1 MRIFLLLF
9 PAALLLSSCDNLVN
23 GVVRDIDLPPHESQ
37 LAASLF
43 LDSRDSNISAIV
55 SSSKGIYD
63 TGQSKSVFNAEC
75 VLNVGATTYNWSTMD
90 QYERYTELLPDR
102 FGAPTDSLV
111 FTVNHPDFTSVS
123 ATQVFPSAPQVSLEL
138 NYGATQLYGD
148 ISDELVITLKDIPGV
163 NQHYI
168 VSIDVHLQ
176 NGTFTGQDTSEYY
189 NLYWETEYP
198 NSTRLWGKE
207 SALLLSEDGLDRDIK
222 FSAATGVNP
231 INFAMLHEYRVKVSA
246 LSEEMY
252 TFYKSYTAYE
262 NANGNPFAEPVV
274 LYSNMSNNMG
284 CFGVSTT
291 KRFYK

>member
-1 MRIFLLLF
+1 MRLFLLLF
-9 PAALLLSSCDNLVN
+9 PAAVFLTSCDNLVN
-23 GVVRDIDLPPHESQ
+23 GVVRDINLPPHESQ

-43 LDSRDSNISAIV
+43 LDSRDSAISAIV

-63 TGQSKSVFNAEC
+63 TGQSKSVKDAEC
-75 VLNVGATTYNWSTMD
+75 VLNVGSTTYNWSTMD

-102 FGAPTDSLV
+102 FGAPTDTLL

-123 ATQVFPSAPQVSLEL
+123 ATQVFPSAPQVSVEL
-138 NYGATQLYGD
+138 NYGATQLYGE
-148 ISDELVITLKDIPGV
+148 ISDELIITLKDIPGV

-168 VSIDVHLQ
+168 VSIDVHFRTALS
-176 NGTFTGQDTSEYY
+176 GQDTSEYY

-198 NSTRLWGKE
+198 NSTPLWGQG
-207 SALLLSEDGLDRDIK
+207 SALLLSEDGLDRNIK
-222 FSAATGVNP
+222 FSAATGINP
-231 INFAMLHEYRVKVSA
+231 IDFAMLHEYRVKVSA

-252 TFYKSYTAYE
+252 LFYKSYAAYE

-291 KRFYK
+291 RRFYK

>member
-138 NYGATQLYGD
+138 NYGATQLYGE

-168 VSIDVHLQ
+168 VSLLM
-176 NGTFTGQDTSEYY
+176 FTSGRRFQDRTPQSITICIGKRNTRIARDFGAKKVPYSC
-189 NLYWETEYP
+189 LKTASIETL
-198 NSTRLWGKE
+198 SFQ
-207 SALLLSEDGLDRDIK
+207 LLR
-222 FSAATGVNP
+222 
-231 INFAMLHEYRVKVSA
+231 
-246 LSEEMY
+246 
-252 TFYKSYTAYE
+252 
-262 NANGNPFAEPVV
+262 
-274 LYSNMSNNMG
+274 
-284 CFGVSTT
+284 VSTPST
-291 KRFYK
+291 LQCFMSIE

>member
-9 PAALLLSSCDNLVN
+9 TAAVFLTSCDNLVN

-43 LDSRDSNISAIV
+43 LDSRDSAISAIV

-63 TGQSKSVFNAEC
+63 TGQSKSVKDAEC
-75 VLNVGATTYNWSTMD
+75 ILKVGSTTYNWSTMD

-102 FGAPTDSLV
+102 FGAPTETLL

-123 ATQVFPSAPQVSLEL
+123 ATQVFPSAPQVSVEL
-138 NYGATQLYGD
+138 NYGATQLYGE
-148 ISDELVITLKDIPGV
+148 ISDELIITLKDIPGV

-168 VSIDVHLQ
+168 VSIDVHFRTALS
-176 NGTFTGQDTSEYY
+176 GQDTSEYY

-198 NSTRLWGKE
+198 NSTPLWGQG
-207 SALLLSEDGLDRDIK
+207 SALLLSEDGLDRNIK
-222 FSAATGVNP
+222 FSAATGINP
-231 INFAMLHEYRVKVSA
+231 IDFAMLHEYRVKVSA

-252 TFYKSYTAYE
+252 LFYKSYAAYE

-291 KRFYK
+291 RRFYK

>member
-9 PAALLLSSCDNLVN
+9 PAAVFLTSCVD
-23 GVVRDIDLPPHESQ
+23 GVVRNIDLPPHESQ

-75 VLNVGATTYNWSTMD
+75 VLNVGTTTYNWSTMD

-123 ATQVFPSAPQVSLEL
+123 GTQVFPSDPQVSLEL
-138 NYGATQLYGD
+138 NYGATQLYGE
-148 ISDELVITLKDIPGV
+148 ISDELIVTLEDIPGV

-168 VSIDVHLQ
+168 VSIDVHFRTAL
-176 NGTFTGQDTSEYY
+176 TGQDTSVYY
-189 NLYWETEYP
+189 DLYWETDYP
-198 NSTRLWGKE
+198 NSTPLYGNE
-207 SALLLSEDGLDRDIK
+207 IALLLSEEGLDRNIK

-231 INFAMLHEYRVKVSA
+231 IDFAMLHEYRVKVSA

-252 TFYKSYTAYE
+252 LFYKSYAAYE

>member
-1 MRIFLLLF
+1 MRLFLLLF
-9 PAALLLSSCDNLVN
+9 PAAVFLTSCDNLVN

-63 TGQSKSVFNAEC
+63 TGQSKSVKDAEC
-75 VLNVGATTYNWSTMD
+75 ILNVGSTTYNWSTMD
-90 QYERYTELLPDR
+90 QYENYTELLPDR
-102 FGAPTDSLV
+102 FGAPTDSLI

-138 NYGATQLYGD
+138 NYGATQLYGE
-148 ISDELVITLKDIPGV
+148 ISDELIITLKDIPGV

-168 VSIDVHLQ
+168 VSIDVHFRTALS
-176 NGTFTGQDTSEYY
+176 GQDTSEYY

-198 NSTRLWGKE
+198 NSTPLWGQG
-207 SALLLSEDGLDRDIK
+207 SALLLSEDGLDRNIK
-222 FSAATGVNP
+222 FSAATGINP
-231 INFAMLHEYRVKVSA
+231 IDFAMLHEYRVKVSA

-252 TFYKSYTAYE
+252 LFYKSYAAYE

-291 KRFYK
+291 RRFYK

>member
-43 LDSRDSNISAIV
+43 LDSRDSSISAIV

-63 TGQSKSVFNAEC
+63 TGQSKSVYNAEC
-75 VLNVGATTYNWSTMD
+75 ILDVGTTNYNWSTMD

-123 ATQVFPSAPQVSLEL
+123 ATQVFPSAPQVTLEL
-138 NYGATQLYGD
+138 NYGATQLYGE
-148 ISDELVITLKDIPGV
+148 ISDELVITLKDIPDV

-168 VSIDVHLQ
+168 VSIDVHFRTALS
-176 NGTFTGQDTSEYY
+176 GQDTSQYY

-198 NSTRLWGKE
+198 NSTPLWGQE
-207 SALLLSEDGLDRDIK
+207 SALLLSEDGLDRNIK
-222 FSAATGVNP
+222 FSAATGINP
-231 INFAMLHEYRVKVSA
+231 IDFAMLHEYRVKVSA

-252 TFYKSYTAYE
+252 LFYKSYSAYE

>member
-1 MRIFLLLF
+1 MRIFQLLF
-9 PAALLLSSCDNLVN
+9 PVAVFLTSCVE

-43 LDSRDSNISAIV
+43 LDSRDSAISAIV

-63 TGQSKSVFNAEC
+63 TGQSKSVKDAEC
-75 VLNVGATTYNWSTMD
+75 VLNVGSTTYNWSTMD

-102 FGAPTDSLV
+102 FGAPTDTLL

-138 NYGATQLYGD
+138 NYGATQLND
-148 ISDELVITLKDIPGV
+148 EISDELIITLKDIPGV

-168 VSIDVHLQ
+168 ISIDVHFRTTLS
-176 NGTFTGQDTSEYY
+176 GQDTSEYY

-198 NSTRLWGKE
+198 NSTPLWGKE

>member
-1 MRIFLLLF
+1 MRLFLLLF
-9 PAALLLSSCDNLVN
+9 PAALFLSSCDNLVN

-63 TGQSKSVFNAEC
+63 TGQSKSVYDAEC

-102 FGAPTDSLV
+102 FGAPTDSVV

-138 NYGATQLYGD
+138 NYGATQLYD
-148 ISDELVITLKDIPGV
+148 EISDELIITLKDIPGV

-168 VSIDVHLQ
+168 VSIDVHFRTALS
-176 NGTFTGQDTSEYY
+176 GQDTSEYY

-198 NSTRLWGKE
+198 NSTPLWGQG
-207 SALLLSEDGLDRDIK
+207 SALLLSEDGLDRNIQ
-222 FSAATGVNP
+222 FSAATGINP
-231 INFAMLHEYRVKVSA
+231 IDFAMLHEYRVKVSA

-252 TFYKSYTAYE
+252 LFYKSYAAYE

-291 KRFYK
+291 RRFYK

>member
-9 PAALLLSSCDNLVN
+9 SAALLLSSCDNLVN

-63 TGQSKSVFNAEC
+63 TGQSKSVFNAQC
-75 VLNVGATTYNWSTMD
+75 VLNVGTTNYNWSTMD

-138 NYGATQLYGD
+138 NYGATQLYGE

-168 VSIDVHLQ
+168 VSIDVHFRTALS
-176 NGTFTGQDTSEYY
+176 GQDTSEYY

-198 NSTRLWGKE
+198 NSTPLWGQE
-207 SALLLSEDGLDRDIK
+207 SALLLSEDGLDRNIK

-231 INFAMLHEYRVKVSA
+231 IDFAMLHEYRVKVSA

-252 TFYKSYTAYE
+252 LFYKSYSAYE

>member
-9 PAALLLSSCDNLVN
+9 SAVLFLSSCDNLVN

-63 TGQSKSVFNAEC
+63 TGQSKSVYNAEC

-102 FGAPTDSLV
+102 FGAPTDSVV

-138 NYGATQLYGD
+138 NYGATQLYGE
-148 ISDELVITLKDIPGV
+148 ISDELIITLEDIPGV

-168 VSIDVHLQ
+168 VSIDVHFRTALS
-176 NGTFTGQDTSEYY
+176 GQDTSEYY

-198 NSTRLWGKE
+198 NSTPLWGQE
-207 SALLLSEDGLDRDIK
+207 SALLLSEDGLDRNIK
-222 FSAATGVNP
+222 FSAATGINP
-231 INFAMLHEYRVKVSA
+231 IDFAMLHEYRVKVSA

-252 TFYKSYTAYE
+252 LFYKSYTAYE

>member
-1 MRIFLLLF
+1 MRLFLLLF
-9 PAALLLSSCDNLVN
+9 PAAVFLTSCDNLVN
-23 GVVRDIDLPPHESQ
+23 GVVRDINLPPHESQ

-43 LDSRDSNISAIV
+43 LDSRDSAISAIV

-63 TGQSKSVFNAEC
+63 TGQSKSVKDAEC
-75 VLNVGATTYNWSTMD
+75 VLNVGSTIYNWSTMD

-102 FGAPTDSLV
+102 FGAPTDTLL

-123 ATQVFPSAPQVSLEL
+123 ATQVFPSAPQVSVEL
-138 NYGATQLYGD
+138 NYGATQLYGE
-148 ISDELVITLKDIPGV
+148 ISDELIITLKDIPGV

-168 VSIDVHLQ
+168 VSIDVHFRTALS
-176 NGTFTGQDTSEYY
+176 GQDTSEYY

-198 NSTRLWGKE
+198 NSTPLWGQG
-207 SALLLSEDGLDRDIK
+207 SALLLSEDGLDRNIK
-222 FSAATGVNP
+222 FSAATGINP
-231 INFAMLHEYRVKVSA
+231 IDFAMLHEYRVKVSA

-252 TFYKSYTAYE
+252 LFYKSYAAYE

>member
-9 PAALLLSSCDNLVN
+9 SAALLFSSCDNLVN

-63 TGQSKSVFNAEC
+63 TGQSKSVFNAQC
-75 VLNVGATTYNWSTMD
+75 VLNVGTTTYNWSTMD

-138 NYGATQLYGD
+138 NYGATQLYGE

-168 VSIDVHLQ
+168 VSIDVHFRTALS
-176 NGTFTGQDTSEYY
+176 GQDTSEYY

-198 NSTRLWGKE
+198 NSTPLWGQE
-207 SALLLSEDGLDRDIK
+207 SALLLSEDGLDRNIK
-222 FSAATGVNP
+222 FSAATGINP
-231 INFAMLHEYRVKVSA
+231 IDFAMLHEYRVKVSA

-252 TFYKSYTAYE
+252 LFYKSYSAYE

>member
-9 PAALLLSSCDNLVN
+9 TAAVFLTSCDNLVN

-43 LDSRDSNISAIV
+43 LDSRDSAISAIV

-63 TGQSKSVFNAEC
+63 TGQSKSIKDAEC
-75 VLNVGATTYNWSTMD
+75 VLNVGSTTYNWSTMD

-102 FGAPTDSLV
+102 FGAPTDTLL

-123 ATQVFPSAPQVSLEL
+123 ATQVFPSAPQVSVEL
-138 NYGATQLYGD
+138 NYGATQLYGE
-148 ISDELVITLKDIPGV
+148 ISDELIITLKDIPGL

-168 VSIDVHLQ
+168 VSIDVHFRTALS
-176 NGTFTGQDTSEYY
+176 GQDTSEYY

-198 NSTRLWGKE
+198 NSTPLWGQG
-207 SALLLSEDGLDRDIK
+207 SALLLSEDGLDRNIK
-222 FSAATGVNP
+222 FSAATGINP
-231 INFAMLHEYRVKVSA
+231 IDFAMLHEYRVKVSA

-252 TFYKSYTAYE
+252 LFYKSYAAYE

>member
-55 SSSKGIYD
+55 SSSKVIYD
-63 TGQSKSVFNAEC
+63 TGQSKNVYNAEC
-75 VLNVGATTYNWSTMD
+75 VLAVGATTYNWSTMD

-102 FGAPTDSLV
+102 FGVPTDSLV

-138 NYGATQLYGD
+138 NYGATQLYGE

-168 VSIDVHLQ
+168 VSIDVHFRTALS
-176 NGTFTGQDTSEYY
+176 GQDTSEYY

-198 NSTRLWGKE
+198 NSTPLWGQE
-207 SALLLSEDGLDRDIK
+207 SALLLSEDGLDRNIK

-231 INFAMLHEYRVKVSA
+231 IDFAMLHEYRVKVSA

-252 TFYKSYTAYE
+252 LFYKSYSAYE

>member
-9 PAALLLSSCDNLVN
+9 SAVLFLSSCDNLVN

-63 TGQSKSVFNAEC
+63 TGQSKSVYNAEC

-102 FGAPTDSLV
+102 FGAPTDSVV
-111 FTVNHPDFTSVS
+111 FTVNHADFTSVS

-148 ISDELVITLKDIPGV
+148 ISDELIITLKDIPGV

-168 VSIDVHLQ
+168 VSIDVHVRTAL
-176 NGTFTGQDTSEYY
+176 TGQDTSEYY

-207 SALLLSEDGLDRDIK
+207 SALLLSEEGLDRDIK

-252 TFYKSYTAYE
+252 LFYKSYAAYE

>member
-9 PAALLLSSCDNLVN
+9 SAVLFLSSCDNLVN

-37 LAASLF
+37 LDASLF

-63 TGQSKSVFNAEC
+63 TGQSKSVYNAEC

-102 FGAPTDSLV
+102 FGAPTDSVV
-111 FTVNHPDFTSVS
+111 FTVNHADFTSVS

-138 NYGATQLYGD
+138 NYGATQLYGE
-148 ISDELVITLKDIPGV
+148 ISDELIITLEDIPGV

-168 VSIDVHLQ
+168 VSIDVHFRTALS
-176 NGTFTGQDTSEYY
+176 GQDTSEYY

-198 NSTRLWGKE
+198 NSTPLWGQE
-207 SALLLSEDGLDRDIK
+207 SALLLSEDGLDRNIK
-222 FSAATGVNP
+222 FSAATGINP
-231 INFAMLHEYRVKVSA
+231 IDFAMLHEYRVKVSA

-252 TFYKSYTAYE
+252 LFYKSYTAYE

>member
-9 PAALLLSSCDNLVN
+9 SAALLLSSCDNLVN

-63 TGQSKSVFNAEC
+63 TGQSKSVYNAEC
-75 VLNVGATTYNWSTMD
+75 VLNVGTTTYNWSTMD

-123 ATQVFPSAPQVSLEL
+123 ATQVFPSAPQVTLEL
-138 NYGATQLYGD
+138 NYGATQLYGE
-148 ISDELVITLKDIPGV
+148 ISDELVITLKDIPDV

-168 VSIDVHLQ
+168 VSIDVHFRTALS
-176 NGTFTGQDTSEYY
+176 GQDTSQYY

-198 NSTRLWGKE
+198 NSTPLWGQE
-207 SALLLSEDGLDRDIK
+207 SALLLSEDGLDRNIK
-222 FSAATGVNP
+222 FSAATGINP
-231 INFAMLHEYRVKVSA
+231 IDFAMLHEYRVKVSA

-252 TFYKSYTAYE
+252 LFYKSYSAYE

>member
-1 MRIFLLLF
+1 MRLFLLLF

-63 TGQSKSVFNAEC
+63 TGQSKSVFNAQC
-75 VLNVGATTYNWSTMD
+75 VLNVGTTNYNWSTMD

-123 ATQVFPSAPQVSLEL
+123 ATQVFPSAPQVTLEL
-138 NYGATQLYGD
+138 NYGATQLYGE
-148 ISDELVITLKDIPGV
+148 ISDELVITLKDIPDV

-168 VSIDVHLQ
+168 VSIDVHFRTALS
-176 NGTFTGQDTSEYY
+176 GQDTSQYY

-198 NSTRLWGKE
+198 NSTPLWGQE
-207 SALLLSEDGLDRDIK
+207 SALLLSEDGLDRNIK
-222 FSAATGVNP
+222 FSAATGINP
-231 INFAMLHEYRVKVSA
+231 IDFAMLHEYRVKVSA

-252 TFYKSYTAYE
+252 LFYKSYSAYE

>member
-9 PAALLLSSCDNLVN
+9 PAALLLSSCDNLVK

-63 TGQSKSVFNAEC
+63 TGQSKSVLNAEC

-123 ATQVFPSAPQVSLEL
+123 ATQVFPSAPKVSLEL
-138 NYGATQLYGD
+138 NYGATQLYGE

-168 VSIDVHLQ
+168 VSIDVHFRTALS
-176 NGTFTGQDTSEYY
+176 GQDTSEYY

-198 NSTRLWGKE
+198 NSTRLWGQE

-222 FSAATGVNP
+222 FSAATGINP
-231 INFAMLHEYRVKVSA
+231 IDFAMLHEYRVKVSA

-252 TFYKSYTAYE
+252 LFYKSYSAYE

>member
-9 PAALLLSSCDNLVN
+9 SAALLLSSCDNLVN

-63 TGQSKSVFNAEC
+63 TGQSKSVFNAQC
-75 VLNVGATTYNWSTMD
+75 VLNVGTTNYNWSTMD

-123 ATQVFPSAPQVSLEL
+123 ATQVFPSAPQVTLEL
-138 NYGATQLYGD
+138 NYGATQLYGE
-148 ISDELVITLKDIPGV
+148 ISDELVITLKDIPDV

-168 VSIDVHLQ
+168 VSIDVHFRTALS
-176 NGTFTGQDTSEYY
+176 GQDTSQYY

-198 NSTRLWGKE
+198 NSTPLWGQE
-207 SALLLSEDGLDRDIK
+207 SALLLSEDGLDRNIK
-222 FSAATGVNP
+222 FSAATGINP
-231 INFAMLHEYRVKVSA
+231 IDFAMLHEYRVKVSA

-252 TFYKSYTAYE
+252 LFYKSYSAYE

>member
-1 MRIFLLLF
+1 MRLFLLLF
-9 PAALLLSSCDNLVN
+9 PVAVFLTSCVE

-43 LDSRDSNISAIV
+43 LDSRDSAISAIV

-63 TGQSKSVFNAEC
+63 TGQSKSVKDAEC
-75 VLNVGATTYNWSTMD
+75 VLNVGSTTYNWSTMD

-102 FGAPTDSLV
+102 FGAPTDTLL

-123 ATQVFPSAPQVSLEL
+123 ATQVFPSAPQVSVEL
-138 NYGATQLYGD
+138 NYGATQPDGE
-148 ISDELVITLKDIPGV
+148 ISDELIITLKDIPGV

-168 VSIDVHLQ
+168 VSIDVHFRTALS
-176 NGTFTGQDTSEYY
+176 GQDTSEYY

-198 NSTRLWGKE
+198 NSTPLWGQG
-207 SALLLSEDGLDRDIK
+207 SALLLSEDGLDRNIK
-222 FSAATGVNP
+222 FSAATGINP
-231 INFAMLHEYRVKVSA
+231 IDFAMLHEYRVKVSA

-252 TFYKSYTAYE
+252 LFYKSYAAYE

>member
-1 MRIFLLLF
+1 MRLFLLIF
-9 PAALLLSSCDNLVN
+9 PAAVFLTSCDNLVN

-43 LDSRDSNISAIV
+43 LDSRDSAISAIV

-63 TGQSKSVFNAEC
+63 TGQSKSIKDAEC
-75 VLNVGATTYNWSTMD
+75 VLNVGSTTYNWSTMD

-102 FGAPTDSLV
+102 FGAPTDTLL

-123 ATQVFPSAPQVSLEL
+123 ATQVFPSAPQVSVEL
-138 NYGATQLYGD
+138 NYGATQLYGE
-148 ISDELVITLKDIPGV
+148 ISDELIITLKDIPGV

-168 VSIDVHLQ
+168 VSIDVHFRTALS
-176 NGTFTGQDTSEYY
+176 GQDTSEYY

-198 NSTRLWGKE
+198 NSTPLWGQG
-207 SALLLSEDGLDRDIK
+207 SALLLSEDGLDRNIK
-222 FSAATGVNP
+222 FSAATGINP
-231 INFAMLHEYRVKVSA
+231 IDFAMLHEYRVKVSA

-252 TFYKSYTAYE
+252 LFYTSYTAYE

>member
-1 MRIFLLLF
+1 MRIFQLLF
-9 PAALLLSSCDNLVN
+9 PVAVFLTSCVE

-43 LDSRDSNISAIV
+43 LDSRDSAISAIV

-63 TGQSKSVFNAEC
+63 TGQSKSVKDAEC
-75 VLNVGATTYNWSTMD
+75 VLNVGSTTYNWSTMD

-102 FGAPTDSLV
+102 FGAPTDTLL

-123 ATQVFPSAPQVSLEL
+123 ATQVFPSAPQVSVEL
-138 NYGATQLYGD
+138 NYGATQLYGE
-148 ISDELVITLKDIPGV
+148 ISDELIITLKDIPGV

-168 VSIDVHLQ
+168 VSIDVHFRTALS
-176 NGTFTGQDTSEYY
+176 GQDTSEYY

-198 NSTRLWGKE
+198 NSTPLWGQG
-207 SALLLSEDGLDRDIK
+207 SALLLSEDGLDRNIK
-222 FSAATGVNP
+222 FSAATGINP
-231 INFAMLHEYRVKVSA
+231 IDFAMLHEYRVKVSA

-252 TFYKSYTAYE
+252 LFYKSYAAYE

>member
-1 MRIFLLLF
+1 MRALLLLF
-9 PAALLLSSCDNLVN
+9 SATILLTSCDNLVN

-75 VLNVGATTYNWSTMD
+75 VLNVGTTTYNWSTVD
-90 QYERYTELLPDR
+90 QYERYTELLADR
-102 FGAPTDSLV
+102 FGTPTDSLV
-111 FTVNHPDFTSVS
+111 FTVNHPDYTSVS
-123 ATQVFPSAPQVSLEL
+123 ATQVFPSAPQISLEL
-138 NYGATQLYGD
+138 NYGATQLLD
-148 ISDELVITLKDIPGV
+148 EISDELIITLKDIPAV

-168 VSIDVHLQ
+168 VSIDVHFRTAL
-176 NGTFTGQDTSEYY
+176 TGQDTSKYY
-189 NLYWETEYP
+189 DLYWETDYP
-198 NSTRLWGKE
+198 NSTPLYRKE
-207 SALLLSEDGLDRDIK
+207 SALLLSEEGLDRDIK
-222 FSAATGVNP
+222 FSAATGINP
-231 INFAMLHEYRVKVSA
+231 IDFAMLHEYRVKVSA

-252 TFYKSYTAYE
+252 LFYKSYAAYD

-274 LYSNMSNNMG
+274 IYSNMSNNMG

-291 KRFYK
+291 KNFYK

>member
-1 MRIFLLLF
+1 MRALLLLF
-9 PAALLLSSCDNLVN
+9 SSTLFLTSCDNLVN

-43 LDSRDSNISAIV
+43 LDSRDSNITAIV

-63 TGQSKSVFNAEC
+63 TVQSKSVFNAEC
-75 VLNVGATTYNWSTMD
+75 VLKVGTTTYNWSTMD

-123 ATQVFPSAPQVSLEL
+123 ATQVFPLAPQVSLEL
-138 NYGATQLYGD
+138 NYGATQLYGE
-148 ISDELVITLKDIPGV
+148 ISDELIVTLKDIPGV

-168 VSIDVHLQ
+168 VSIDVHFRTALL
-176 NGTFTGQDTSEYY
+176 GQDTSEYY
-189 NLYWETEYP
+189 SLYWETEYP
-198 NSTRLWGKE
+198 NSTPLYGNE
-207 SALLLSEDGLDRDIK
+207 SALLLSEDGLDRNIK
-222 FSAATGVNP
+222 FSAATGINP
-231 INFAMLHEYRVKVSA
+231 IDFAMLHEYRVKVSA

-252 TFYKSYTAYE
+252 LFYKSYAAYD

>member
-9 PAALLLSSCDNLVN
+9 TAAVFLTSCDNLVN

-43 LDSRDSNISAIV
+43 LDSRDSAISAIV

-63 TGQSKSVFNAEC
+63 TGQSKSVKDAEC
-75 VLNVGATTYNWSTMD
+75 ILNVGSTTYNWSTMD
-90 QYERYTELLPDR
+90 QYENYTELLPDR
-102 FGAPTDSLV
+102 FGAPTDSLI
-111 FTVNHPDFTSVS
+111 FTVNHSDYISVS
-123 ATQVFPSAPQVSLEL
+123 ATQVFPSAPQVSVEL
-138 NYGATQLYGD
+138 NYGATQLYGE
-148 ISDELVITLKDIPGV
+148 ISDELIITLKDIPGV

-168 VSIDVHLQ
+168 VSIDVHFRTALS
-176 NGTFTGQDTSEYY
+176 GQDTSEYY

-198 NSTRLWGKE
+198 NSTPLWGQG
-207 SALLLSEDGLDRDIK
+207 SALLLSEDGLDRNIK
-222 FSAATGVNP
+222 FSAATGINP
-231 INFAMLHEYRVKVSA
+231 IDFAMLHEYRVKVSA

-252 TFYKSYTAYE
+252 LFYKSYAAYE

>member
-9 PAALLLSSCDNLVN
+9 SAALLLSSCDNLVN

-63 TGQSKSVFNAEC
+63 TGQSKSVFNAQC
-75 VLNVGATTYNWSTMD
+75 VLNVGTTNYNWSTMD

-138 NYGATQLYGD
+138 NYGATQLYGE

-168 VSIDVHLQ
+168 VSIDVHFRTALS
-176 NGTFTGQDTSEYY
+176 GQDTSEYY

-198 NSTRLWGKE
+198 NSTPLWGQE
-207 SALLLSEDGLDRDIK
+207 SALLLSEDGLDRNIK
-222 FSAATGVNP
+222 FSAATGINP
-231 INFAMLHEYRVKVSA
+231 IDFAMLHEYRVKVSA

-252 TFYKSYTAYE
+252 LFYKSYSAYE

>member
-9 PAALLLSSCDNLVN
+9 SAALLLSSCDNLVN

-63 TGQSKSVFNAEC
+63 TGQSKSVFNAQC
-75 VLNVGATTYNWSTMD
+75 VLNVGTTTYNWSTMD

-123 ATQVFPSAPQVSLEL
+123 ATQVFPSAPQVTLEL
-138 NYGATQLYGD
+138 NYGATQLYGE
-148 ISDELVITLKDIPGV
+148 ISDELVITLKDIPDV

-168 VSIDVHLQ
+168 VSIDVHFRTALS
-176 NGTFTGQDTSEYY
+176 GQDTSQYY

-198 NSTRLWGKE
+198 NSTPLWGQE
-207 SALLLSEDGLDRDIK
+207 SALLLSEDGLDRNIK
-222 FSAATGVNP
+222 FSAATGINP
-231 INFAMLHEYRVKVSA
+231 IDFAMLHEYRVKVSA

-252 TFYKSYTAYE
+252 LFYKSYSAYE

>member
-1 MRIFLLLF
+1 MRLFLLLF
-9 PAALLLSSCDNLVN
+9 PAAVFLTSCDNLVN

-43 LDSRDSNISAIV
+43 LDSRDSAISAIV

-63 TGQSKSVFNAEC
+63 TGQSKSIKDAEC
-75 VLNVGATTYNWSTMD
+75 VLNVGSTTYNWSTMD

-102 FGAPTDSLV
+102 FGAPTDTLL

-123 ATQVFPSAPQVSLEL
+123 ATQVFPSAPQVSVEL
-138 NYGATQLYGD
+138 NYGATQLYGE
-148 ISDELVITLKDIPGV
+148 ISDELIITLKDIPGL

-168 VSIDVHLQ
+168 VSIDVHFRTALS
-176 NGTFTGQDTSEYY
+176 GQDTSEYY

-198 NSTRLWGKE
+198 NSTPLWGQG
-207 SALLLSEDGLDRDIK
+207 SALLLSEDGLDRNIK
-222 FSAATGVNP
+222 FSAATGINP
-231 INFAMLHEYRVKVSA
+231 IDFAMLHEYRVKVSA

-252 TFYKSYTAYE
+252 LFYKSYAAYE

>member
-1 MRIFLLLF
+1 MRLFLLLF

-63 TGQSKSVFNAEC
+63 TGQSKSVYNAEC
-75 VLNVGATTYNWSTMD
+75 ILDVGTTTYNWSTMD

-123 ATQVFPSAPQVSLEL
+123 ATQVFPSAPQVTLEL
-138 NYGATQLYGD
+138 NYGATQLYGE
-148 ISDELVITLKDIPGV
+148 ISDELVITLKDIPDV

-168 VSIDVHLQ
+168 VSIDVHFRTALS
-176 NGTFTGQDTSEYY
+176 GQDTSQYY

-198 NSTRLWGKE
+198 NSTPLWGQE
-207 SALLLSEDGLDRDIK
+207 SALLLSEDGLDRNIK
-222 FSAATGVNP
+222 FSAATGINP
-231 INFAMLHEYRVKVSA
+231 IDFAMLHEYRVKVSA

-252 TFYKSYTAYE
+252 LFYKSYSAYE

>member
-63 TGQSKSVFNAEC
+63 TGQSKNVYNAEC
-75 VLNVGATTYNWSTMD
+75 VLTVGATTYNWSTMD

-138 NYGATQLYGD
+138 NYGATQLDGE

-168 VSIDVHLQ
+168 VSIDVHFRTALS
-176 NGTFTGQDTSEYY
+176 GQDTSEYY

-198 NSTRLWGKE
+198 NSTRLWTQE
-207 SALLLSEDGLDRDIK
+207 SALLLSEDGLERDIK

-231 INFAMLHEYRVKVSA
+231 IDFAMLHEYRVRVSA

-252 TFYKSYTAYE
+252 LFYKSYSAYE

>member
-1 MRIFLLLF
+1 MRLFVLLF
-9 PAALLLSSCDNLVN
+9 PAAVFLTSCDNLVN

-63 TGQSKSVFNAEC
+63 TGQSKSVYDAEC
-75 VLNVGATTYNWSTMD
+75 VLNVGSTTYNWSTMD

-102 FGAPTDSLV
+102 FGAPTDTLL

-123 ATQVFPSAPQVSLEL
+123 ATQVFPSAPQVSVEL
-138 NYGATQLYGD
+138 NYGATQLYGE
-148 ISDELVITLKDIPGV
+148 ISDELIITLKDIPGV

-168 VSIDVHLQ
+168 VSIDVHFRTALS
-176 NGTFTGQDTSEYY
+176 GQDTSEYY

-198 NSTRLWGKE
+198 NSTPLWGQG
-207 SALLLSEDGLDRDIK
+207 SALLLSEDGLDRNIK
-222 FSAATGVNP
+222 FSAATGINP
-231 INFAMLHEYRVKVSA
+231 IDFAMLHEYRVKVSA

-252 TFYKSYTAYE
+252 LFYKSYAAYE

>member
-9 PAALLLSSCDNLVN
+9 SAALLLSSCDNLVN

-63 TGQSKSVFNAEC
+63 TGQSKSVFNAQC
-75 VLNVGATTYNWSTMD
+75 VLNVGTTTYNWSTMD

-138 NYGATQLYGD
+138 NYGATQLYGE

-168 VSIDVHLQ
+168 VSIDVHFRTALS
-176 NGTFTGQDTSEYY
+176 GQDTSEYY

-198 NSTRLWGKE
+198 NSTPLWGQE
-207 SALLLSEDGLDRDIK
+207 SALLLSEDGLDRNIK
-222 FSAATGVNP
+222 FSAATGINP
-231 INFAMLHEYRVKVSA
+231 IDFAMLHEYRVKVSA

-252 TFYKSYTAYE
+252 LFYKSYSAYE

>member
-1 MRIFLLLF
+1 MRLFLLLF
-9 PAALLLSSCDNLVN
+9 PAAVFLTSCDNLVN

-43 LDSRDSNISAIV
+43 LDSRDSAISAIV

-63 TGQSKSVFNAEC
+63 TGQSKSVKDAEC
-75 VLNVGATTYNWSTMD
+75 VLNVGSTIYNWSTMD

-102 FGAPTDSLV
+102 FGAPTDTLL

-123 ATQVFPSAPQVSLEL
+123 ATQVFPSAPQVSVEL
-138 NYGATQLYGD
+138 NYGATQLYGE
-148 ISDELVITLKDIPGV
+148 ISDELIITLKDIPGV

-168 VSIDVHLQ
+168 VSIDVHFRTALS
-176 NGTFTGQDTSEYY
+176 GQDTSEYY

-198 NSTRLWGKE
+198 NSTPLWGQG
-207 SALLLSEDGLDRDIK
+207 SALLLSEDGLDRNIK
-222 FSAATGVNP
+222 FSAATGINP
-231 INFAMLHEYRVKVSA
+231 IDFAMLHEYRVKVSA

-252 TFYKSYTAYE
+252 LFYKSYAAYE

>member
-9 PAALLLSSCDNLVN
+9 TAAVFLTSCDNLVN

-43 LDSRDSNISAIV
+43 LDSRDSAISAIV

-63 TGQSKSVFNAEC
+63 TGQSKSVKDAEC
-75 VLNVGATTYNWSTMD
+75 ILNVGSTTYNWSTMD
-90 QYERYTELLPDR
+90 QYENYTELLPDR
-102 FGAPTDSLV
+102 FGAPTDSLI
-111 FTVNHPDFTSVS
+111 FTVNHSDYTSVS
-123 ATQVFPSAPQVSLEL
+123 ATQIFPSAPQVSVEL
-138 NYGATQLYGD
+138 NYGATQLYGE
-148 ISDELVITLKDIPGV
+148 ISDELIITLKDIPGV

-168 VSIDVHLQ
+168 VSIDVHFRTALS
-176 NGTFTGQDTSEYY
+176 GQDTSEYY

-198 NSTRLWGKE
+198 NSTPLWGQG
-207 SALLLSEDGLDRDIK
+207 SALLLSEDGLDRNIK
-222 FSAATGVNP
+222 FSAATGINP
-231 INFAMLHEYRVKVSA
+231 IDFAMLHEYRVKVSA

-252 TFYKSYTAYE
+252 LFYKSYAAYE

>member
-1 MRIFLLLF
+1 MRIFQLLF
-9 PAALLLSSCDNLVN
+9 PVAVFLTSCVE

-43 LDSRDSNISAIV
+43 LDSRDSAISAIV

-63 TGQSKSVFNAEC
+63 TGQSKSVKDAEC
-75 VLNVGATTYNWSTMD
+75 VLNVGSTTYNWSTMD

-102 FGAPTDSLV
+102 FGAPTDTLL
-111 FTVNHPDFTSVS
+111 FTVNHPDFTSFS
-123 ATQVFPSAPQVSLEL
+123 ATQVFPSAPQVSVEL
-138 NYGATQLYGD
+138 NYGATQPDGE
-148 ISDELVITLKDIPGV
+148 ISDELIITLKDIPGV

-168 VSIDVHLQ
+168 VSIDVHFRTALS
-176 NGTFTGQDTSEYY
+176 GQDTSEYY

-198 NSTRLWGKE
+198 NSTPLWGQG
-207 SALLLSEDGLDRDIK
+207 SALLLSEDGLDRNIK
-222 FSAATGVNP
+222 FSAATGINP
-231 INFAMLHEYRVKVSA
+231 IDFAMLHEYRVKVSA

-252 TFYKSYTAYE
+252 LFYKSYAAYE

-291 KRFYK
+291 RRFYK

>member
-9 PAALLLSSCDNLVN
+9 PAAVFLTSCDNLVN

-43 LDSRDSNISAIV
+43 LDSRDSAISAIV

-63 TGQSKSVFNAEC
+63 TGQSKSVKDAEC
-75 VLNVGATTYNWSTMD
+75 ILNVGSTTYNWSTMD
-90 QYERYTELLPDR
+90 QYENYTELLPDR
-102 FGAPTDSLV
+102 FGAPTDTLL

-138 NYGATQLYGD
+138 NYGATQLND
-148 ISDELVITLKDIPGV
+148 EISDELIITLKDIPGV

-168 VSIDVHLQ
+168 ISIDVHFRTTLS
-176 NGTFTGQDTSEYY
+176 GQDTSEYY

-198 NSTRLWGKE
+198 NSTPLWGQG
-207 SALLLSEDGLDRDIK
+207 SALLLSEDGLDRNIK
-222 FSAATGVNP
+222 FSAATGINP
-231 INFAMLHEYRVKVSA
+231 IDFAMLHEYRVKVSA

-252 TFYKSYTAYE
+252 LFYKSYAAYE

-291 KRFYK
+291 RRFYK